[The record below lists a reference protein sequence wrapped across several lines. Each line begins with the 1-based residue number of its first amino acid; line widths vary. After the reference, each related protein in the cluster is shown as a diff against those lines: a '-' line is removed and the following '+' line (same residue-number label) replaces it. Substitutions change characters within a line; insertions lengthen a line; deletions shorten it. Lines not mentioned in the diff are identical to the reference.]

1 MDGERLRAGWAGLA
15 AAVEQDLAGWRVE
28 HPTATLAEIEDTVL
42 AAVSRLQRHYLS
54 DLAHASAATSARGDA
69 AGSGCRACGGPVE
82 PRGGAKERNVL
93 TPRQAAP
100 LRLRRQYVS
109 CSACGSGLFPPG

>member
-1 MDGERLRAGWAGLA
+1 MIDIPLIRERF

-28 HPTATLAEIEDTVL
+28 HPTATLAEIEATVE
-42 AAVSRLQRHYLS
+42 AAVSRLQRSYLS
-54 DLAHASAATSARGDA
+54 DLVHASAATSPRGEVARAD
-69 AGSGCRACGGPVE
+69 CRACGGAVE
-82 PRGGAKERNVL
+82 ARGGAKERNVL
-93 TPRQAAP
+93 TPRQTEP